1 MPELPSAWRS
11 DIGPDMEPR
20 RGSIVTTSDA
30 DGDWLVIGFIKG
42 LLKTELVLRQCIPDS
57 PTDEPRVIR
66 SDAKTCLIV
75 SMPLNT
81 GRTTP

>member
-1 MPELPSAWRS
+1 MPDLASEFESQFS
-11 DIGPDMEPR
+11 PDMLPP

-30 DGDWLVIGFIKG
+30 DGDWLVVGYLVR

-57 PTDEPRVIR
+57 PHAEPRGIR
-66 SDAKTCLIV
+66 SDARVCRIV
-75 SMPLNT
+75 SMPLT